1 MVMMK
6 TKRKGFTLIELLV
19 VMSVSL
25 LVLGMIY
32 TAYNSIRNGLAKRK
46 AQAETEMYID
56 KIVRELTRTYG
67 SARYATISD
76 TITGALLIQ
85 TPGWRSVDRADDA
98 YGEKDGWMFTS
109 NYTFTR
115 GAFNYGTGFAGDTY
129 SSGRA
134 DHGEILILLN
144 FAFENHYYNRVH
156 PTVDYYRAFGIN
168 NVNGTQPT
176 GKSTFVY
183 VEYYPSDGSY
193 KVKPIADKPSNMHIR
208 RLEIEPDFLSSGTY
222 NKKVLNISL
231 GIRHYLHKVKE
242 LEDVAK
248 AGDRYNYETQKYFT
262 LYIRSR

>member
-1 MVMMK
+1 MNK
-6 TKRKGFTLIELLV
+6 TRKGFTLIELLV

-46 AQAETEMYID
+46 AAAETEMYID
-56 KIVRELTRTYG
+56 KVVRELTRTYG
-67 SARYATISD
+67 SARYVTISD
-76 TITGALLIQ
+76 TQTGALLIQ
-85 TPGWRSVDRADDA
+85 TPGWRSVDRAHDA

-109 NYTFTR
+109 NHTWER
-115 GAFNYGTGFAGDTY
+115 GAFNRGTGFSGDTY
-129 SSGRA
+129 ASGRA
-134 DHGEILILLN
+134 DHGDILILLN
-144 FAFENHYYNRVH
+144 FAFEIHYHNRVH
-156 PTVDYYRAFGIN
+156 PKIDYYRAFGIN
-168 NVNGTQPT
+168 NVAGTQPT

-183 VEYYPSDGSY
+183 VEYYPADGTY
-193 KVKPIADKPSNMHIR
+193 KVKPIAEKPSHMHIR
-208 RLEIEPDFLSSGTY
+208 RVEIEPDLLSDGGY

>member
-1 MVMMK
+1 MNK
-6 TKRKGFTLIELLV
+6 KRKGFTLIELLV

-56 KIVRELTRTYG
+56 KVVRELTRTYG
-67 SARYATISD
+67 SAKYVSISD
-76 TITGALLIQ
+76 TQTGALLIQ
-85 TPGWRSVDRADDA
+85 TPGWRSSAQNKA
-98 YGEKDGWMFTS
+98 GWVFTGT
-109 NYTFTR
+109 NTWER
-115 GAFNYGTGFAGDTY
+115 GVFNYGNGFAGDTY
-129 SSGRA
+129 TSGRP
-134 DHGEILILLN
+134 DHGDILILLN
-144 FAFENHYYNRVH
+144 FAFEIHYHNRVH
-156 PTVDYYRAFGIN
+156 PKIDYYRVLGIN
-168 NVNGTQPT
+168 NVNGTQLT

-183 VEYYPSDGSY
+183 VEYYPSDGTY
-193 KVKPIADKPSNMHIR
+193 KVKPIATKPSNMHIR
-208 RLEIEPDFLSSGTY
+208 RVEIEPDLLSDGGY

-242 LEDVAK
+242 LEDVAS